1 MAHHDYIVRRKSPSL
16 AYEAVEKSTGHAIL
30 LNPQQGP
37 SPAAGSYPDIEAH
50 LTSHHGLKLSPPG
63 LAYEEKLGDTF
74 DQAKSTWTYK
84 RGAETITV
92 VDGPRTVAEGF
103 IYPPT

>member
-1 MAHHDYIVRRKSPSL
+1 M
-16 AYEAVEKSTGHAIL
+16 HAIADNL
-30 LNPQQGP
+30 LATLNERLLHVLPRGVFHD
-37 SPAAGSYPDIEAH
+37 G
-50 LTSHHGLKLSPPG
+50 
-63 LAYEEKLGDTF
+63 EEKLGDTF